1 MKTDATK
8 PVCWVTFCVKTQT
21 KTQVLSI
28 FICIFGMI
36 LWGACVGYVYQNEV
50 EKKTQEIWGEME
62 VVAKYRVWASCREDW
77 LELDYQLKTCYPQL
91 FDEPGKI
98 GGIHYRW
105 TINMLCT
112 YTQGLEY
119 CHFSVLTP
127 CVTDGTNPHYWPSL
141 TNPVFSTCKP
151 VGK

>member
-21 KTQVLSI
+21 KTQV
-28 FICIFGMI
+28 F
-36 LWGACVGYVYQNEV
+36 VYFYIHFWYDIVRCLCGLCLPEGGR
-50 EKKTQEIWGEME
+50 KKPTGNME

-77 LELDYQLKTCYPQL
+77 LELDYQLKTCPQL
-91 FDEPGKI
+91 FDDPGKI

-105 TINMLCT
+105 TINTLCT

-127 CVTDGTNPHYWPSL
+127 CVTDGSPHYWPTL